1 MFDVVFDIRVIL
13 PFCLTSM
20 DQKLVF
26 HCFHFY
32 EGNGVEWKIQKYYCI
47 AKPEQKVKK
56 NESVF
61 SIFF

>member
-1 MFDVVFDIRVIL
+1 MLDVVFDIRVIP

-32 EGNGVEWKIQKYYCI
+32 EGDGVEWKIQKYYSETWTKC
-47 AKPEQKVKK
+47 
-56 NESVF
+56 
-61 SIFF
+61 